1 MPRKV
6 LRCVLQL
13 EIRSITCP
21 GVLLKDKEELYLS
34 VSILGQYKKTRCV
47 PAAFPLFFQEKL
59 VFEKTFAN
67 IVDPGDLVELLEVD
81 TAVLELIQLVPPV
94 GEILATY
101 EENTRDFLFPN
112 PKLTYQHHG
121 TDREIL
127 MKRSS
132 YFTGIAPKLRFST
145 SSLITESLLSSGRSH
160 IQDDLNWVHHSTP
173 NGKLQTKLPKK
184 NMLSPEKNRHNVAR
198 KNYEQP
204 TIASKSRSPS
214 PYTKRRMCEL
224 SEEAR
229 QRLAHLNLG
238 PYEFRRETDKPPFVV
253 RRVEQPSPGTELYAC
268 CTLREGSMEAWSKV
282 TPDFSLL
289 GSYRPKKA
297 KARSTHGKDRDS
309 SYVCSEDVISSSP
322 NRLAHSGGS
331 LVHSAPS
338 AFQKH
343 SLSSVLNR
351 SSLRERF
358 NSGWPPPAN
367 GDEIH
372 KRVKNILRTHSARQR
387 LVFDESNS
395 SNGNLTKTRQS
406 SHKAHLS
413 LSDLQSSSPVQQNI
427 TVHLDNGE
435 FWSSRAAV
443 YKGKPHRAIFEDS
456 LGKIYRNMYQK
467 ASGTIS
473 DQKAHS

>member
-1 MPRKV
+1 CLMNV
-6 LRCVLQL
+6 LLLQ
-13 EIRSITCP
+13 ITCP

-34 VSILGQYKKTRCV
+34 VSVLGQYKKTQCV

-59 VFEKTFAN
+59 VFEKAFSD
-67 IVDPGDLVELLEVD
+67 IVDPGDLVELLELD

-94 GEILATY
+94 GKILATY
-101 EENTRDFLFPN
+101 EENTRDFLFPD
-112 PKLTYQHHG
+112 PKLTCGQHG
-121 TDREIL
+121 LDREIL

-132 YFTGIAPKLRFST
+132 SFTGIAPKLRFST
-145 SSLITESLLSSGRSH
+145 SSLITERLLSSGRSH
-160 IQDDLNWVHHSTP
+160 IQGDLNWVHHSTP
-173 NGKLQTKLPKK
+173 NEKLQTKLPKK
-184 NMLSPEKNRHNVAR
+184 NTLSPEKTRHSLAT

-253 RRVEQPSPGTELYAC
+253 RRVEQPSPDIKLHTWC
-268 CTLREGSMEAWSKV
+268 PTQDSTVEAWTKV
-282 TPDFSLL
+282 DHDPSLL

-297 KARSTHGKDRDS
+297 KAKSTHGKDFDS
-309 SYVCSEDVISSSP
+309 SDVCHEDVISDPP
-322 NRLAHSGGS
+322 NRESYTGSGS
-331 LVHSAPS
+331 LKHSAPP

-358 NSGWPPPAN
+358 SSGWPSPAN

-372 KRVKNILRTHSARQR
+372 KRVKNILRTHSARQH
-387 LVFDESNS
+387 LVFDESNTS
-395 SNGNLTKTRQS
+395 KGDLTKTRES
-406 SHKAHLS
+406 SHKVPLS
-413 LSDLQSSSPVQQNI
+413 MSELQSSSPVQQNT
-427 TVHLDNGE
+427 TVHLDNGKY
-435 FWSSRAAV
+435 WSSRAAI
-443 YKGKPHRAIFEDS
+443 YKGKHHRVIFEES
-456 LGKIYRNMYQK
+456 LEKIYRNMYRK
-467 ASGTIS
+467 ASGTVL
-473 DQKAHS
+473 DQKMHS

>member
-1 MPRKV
+1 
-6 LRCVLQL
+6 
-13 EIRSITCP
+13 
-21 GVLLKDKEELYLS
+21 
-34 VSILGQYKKTRCV
+34 
-47 PAAFPLFFQEKL
+47 
-59 VFEKTFAN
+59 
-67 IVDPGDLVELLEVD
+67 VD

-101 EENTRDFLFPN
+101 KENTRDFLFPD
-112 PKLTYQHHG
+112 PKLTRQHHG
-121 TDREIL
+121 LDREIL

-132 YFTGIAPKLRFST
+132 SFTGIAPKLRFST

-160 IQDDLNWVHHSTP
+160 AQDDLNWVHHSTP
-173 NGKLQTKLPKK
+173 NGKLQTKLPEK
-184 NMLSPEKNRHNVAR
+184 NTLSPEKSKHSLAT
-198 KNYEQP
+198 KNYQQP

-214 PYTKRRMCEL
+214 PYTRRRMCEL

-238 PYEFRRETDKPPFVV
+238 PYEFKRETDKPPFVV
-253 RRVEQPSPGTELYAC
+253 RRVEPPSPGIELHSWCPLQESTA
-268 CTLREGSMEAWSKV
+268 EAWSRV
-282 TPDFSLL
+282 THDPSLL

-297 KARSTHGKDRDS
+297 KAKSTCGKDCDS
-309 SYVCSEDVISSSP
+309 SSDVYNEDVISGSP
-322 NRLAHSGGS
+322 NRQSPSARS

-343 SLSSVLNR
+343 SPSSILNR

-367 GDEIH
+367 GEEIH

-395 SNGNLTKTRQS
+395 LKGDLTKMRES
-406 SHKAHLS
+406 SQKARLS
-413 LSDLQSSSPVQQNI
+413 ISDLQSSSPVQQNS

-435 FWSSRAAV
+435 YWSGCAAV
-443 YKGKPHRAIFEDS
+443 YKRKPHRAIFEDS

-467 ASGTIS
+467 ASGAVS